1 MSLRLYTKAVLG
13 ELLYLYTPFCEIHDN
28 NDGTYT
34 VDYYITKK
42 NKGVTTYTVGIDLFS
57 KETTDSVIKVRR
69 CRLTSG

>member
-1 MSLRLYTKAVLG
+1 MAVLG

-57 KETTDSVIKVRR
+57 KVGRAVQVDIM
-69 CRLTSG
+69 LTLC